1 MIRSTAEIY
10 KVLEKHLKKA
20 GDNPQTC
27 VDLYEHR
34 DVQALVESANRVSDY
49 LGHMWRRGVLQR
61 WYAAN
66 TTQRSRYAYTWI
78 GDEKREEPKPVHYLT
93 SVDGKKPNVTVV
105 EEENRLVLDFKSFT
119 VTIQS
124 K

>member
-1 MIRSTAEIY
+1 MIRSSAEIY
-10 KVLEKHLKKA
+10 QVLEKHLRKA
-20 GDNPQTC
+20 GEKPQTC

-34 DVQALVESANRVSDY
+34 DVKELVESANRVSDY
-49 LGHMWRRGVLQR
+49 LGHMWRRGLLQR

-78 GDEKREEPKPVHYLT
+78 GDKEEEAKPVHYLT
-93 SVDGKKPNVTVV
+93 VAEGKKPNATVV
-105 EEENRLVLDFKSFT
+105 EEDGKLVIDFESFT
-119 VTIQS
+119 ITIQS